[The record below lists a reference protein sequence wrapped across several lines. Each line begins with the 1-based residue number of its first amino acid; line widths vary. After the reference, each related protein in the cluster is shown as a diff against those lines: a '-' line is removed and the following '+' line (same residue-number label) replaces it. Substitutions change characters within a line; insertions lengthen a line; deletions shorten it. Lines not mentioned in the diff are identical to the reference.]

1 MNWTNEEW
9 EQKLKEVPLQKTDPK
24 SWPKGI
30 RPISLDEEGLGI
42 DRGGILYWMGK
53 PVMMRRQ
60 FELRWIE
67 LMLAIMVA
75 VAAVVQAGASV
86 WPLLVR

>member
-9 EQKLKEVPLQKTDPK
+9 EEKLKEVPFQKIDPK

-30 RPISLDEEGLGI
+30 RPLSLDEEGLGI
-42 DRGGILYWMGK
+42 DRNSVLYWDGK
-53 PVMMRRQ
+53 PVMIRRQ

-67 LMLAIMVA
+67 LTLAIIA
-75 VAAVVQAGASV
+75 TAATVIQAYAA
-86 WPLLVR
+86 LIALAR